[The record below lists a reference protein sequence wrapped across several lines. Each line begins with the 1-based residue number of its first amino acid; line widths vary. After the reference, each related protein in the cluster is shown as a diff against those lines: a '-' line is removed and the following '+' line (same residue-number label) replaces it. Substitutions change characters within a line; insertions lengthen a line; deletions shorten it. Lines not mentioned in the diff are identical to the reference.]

1 MKGLRVTQ
9 KPDPRGARA
18 RWLVPLFALPL
29 LFFLSYACAQ
39 NGPLTLAE
47 ALESATN
54 RTEVVTARL
63 ELADA
68 RAHLSRVEG
77 DPMALRPD
85 LVRAQQRVTLAEAS
99 YRGAYYAALRELAG
113 AYTNLLEAG
122 QQVAL
127 AEGGVA
133 LAEQALTIAQIRA
146 ERGSAT
152 SLDAQDAG
160 VALENARN
168 SLRAAQEGRS
178 LAENRLEGVLGRAVS
193 ALEPLPEE
201 LVGLP
206 ALEAALA
213 ASQEHPDLLNVQ
225 QGLELAQ
232 LNVDLLDPSYTAQ
245 AQIDAAQTQLDAA
258 QEGLREAQRGFDL
271 QVRNLYASAQSAA
284 EGYRIGL
291 EALANADERLE
302 GQRQRLESGLI
313 PEIEYK
319 QAELDN
325 RQARLR
331 ALQAR
336 HAYLDAL
343 LELQAGALLGIPGL
357 ETPGLDAPQVEEN
370 GAPSGGE

>member
-1 MKGLRVTQ
+1 MRDPGAVRTRGFKGAGMRQ
-9 KPDPRGARA
+9 
-18 RWLVPLFALPL
+18 LVPLLL
-29 LFFLSYACAQ
+29 LFFSFSLSHAQ
-39 NGPLTLAE
+39 SEPLTLAE
-47 ALESATN
+47 ALENATN

-85 LVRAQQRVTLAEAS
+85 LVRARQRVTLAGAS
-99 YRGAYYAALRELAG
+99 YRGAYYAALREIAG
-113 AYTNLLEAG
+113 AYTSLLEAG

-127 AEGGVA
+127 AEGGAA

-152 SLDAQDAG
+152 QLDAQDAG
-160 VALENARN
+160 VALEDARN
-168 SLRAAQEGRS
+168 ALRAAQEGRS
-178 LAENRLEGVLGRAVS
+178 LAENRLEGVLGRAVD
-193 ALEPLPEE
+193 ALKPLPEN
-201 LVGLP
+201 LTGLP

-213 ASQEHPDLLNVQ
+213 ASQEHPEFLEVQ

-232 LNVDLLDPSYTAQ
+232 LNVDLLDPSYSAQ
-245 AQIDAAQTQLDAA
+245 AQIDAAQTQLDTA

-343 LELQAGALLGIPGL
+343 LELQAGTLLEIPGL
-357 ETPGLDAPQVEEN
+357 EMPGLGAPRVQDVGE